1 MMGWV
6 LMGGLGQDSRSADSR
21 GEIIAGDFARVQY
34 TDLAGTKLLAQ
45 FGYGGRGDMVSD
57 QVLDPR
63 WVYSFVPDL
72 TVGGNDTLY
81 GNGGDDILIGG
92 KGNDAIDGGAG
103 DDLIFG
109 DNVQLY
115 RRDVN
120 PYAVGDITNPRFQ
133 TLSGTQIYSTAT
145 ATLGQALNDG
155 IARTYRDANGSSAPA
170 WAEYQIKNLY
180 QSTDP
185 AIAPP
190 GSFGNDYIAGGPGD
204 DMIFGQGGNDTIQGD
219 GSIDYRPGPTLGSC
233 LRGTVRPPDWN
244 LAPPL
249 RALRDPPTPPQP
261 TATLH
266 LNASLATLAP
276 GSGTDPAPATAP

>member
-1 MMGWV
+1 MAPWTHTAPPPGTNDNTIDAHLSTLPLV
-6 LMGGLGQDSRSADSR
+6 IFGGFGNDRVVG
-21 GEIIAGDFARVQY
+21 GEAGDIIGGGFARVED
-34 TDLAGTKLLAQ
+34 TDLAGTKVRAQ

-120 PYAVGDITNPRFQ
+120 PYAVGDITNPRFH

-145 ATLGQALNDG
+145 ATLGQALNAG
-155 IARTYRDANGSSAPA
+155 IARTYRDATSSSAPA
-170 WAEYQIKNLY
+170 SAEYQIKNLY

-204 DMIFGQGGNDTIQGD
+204 DMIFGQAGNDPIQGD
-219 GSIDYRPGPTLGSC
+219 GPIDY
-233 LRGTVRPPDWN
+233 PPH
-244 LAPPL
+244 PPL
-249 RALRDPPTPPQP
+249 TPCFTPT
-261 TATLH
+261 
-266 LNASLATLAP
+266 
-276 GSGTDPAPATAP
+276 

>member
-57 QVLDPR
+57 QVLDRR
-63 WVYSFVPDL
+63 WVYTFVRDL
-72 TVGGNDTLY
+72 TGGGNDTLY

-145 ATLGQALNDG
+145 ATLGQSLNDG
-155 IARTYRDANGSSAPA
+155 IPPTSRDANGSSATA
-170 WAEYQIKNLY
+170 RAEYQIKNLY

-204 DMIFGQGGNDTIQGD
+204 DMIFGQAGNDPIQGD
-219 GSIDYRPGPTLGSC
+219 GPIDYPPHPPLTPCFTPTVGAA
-233 LRGTVRPPDWN
+233 DWN
-244 LAPPL
+244 LAL
-249 RALRDPPTPPQP
+249 LVGACRDAATTATPPGP
-261 TATLH
+261 PH
-266 LNASLATLAP
+266 LNASGDHLRSGA
-276 GSGTDPAPATAP
+276 GTDPAPATAP